1 MFDVVLPNARHFK
14 RCADCLRD
22 VVHELTVRVTT
33 DHICAHACAEQVV
46 VEAIFLAERTLHF
59 EVTQECQFGLST
71 DTLGKLL
78 RSAAMDQKLRLSLDG
93 TDVRFELFT
102 ERHASRFTM
111 PTLDAPTQELPRPL
125 EESMCRL
132 SIRTEHFRSLL
143 RDLRHV
149 GERVAIEV
157 AQDALILF
165 GQSDNTTGE
174 VVTRDVAIE
183 GEQAAYG
190 VYSIGLLHQFLK
202 AQHVA
207 PFVVLSFYPQRLK
220 ITLEANAI
228 LSLTLDEL
236 GGEL

>member
-1 MFDVVLPNARHFK
+1 MFDIVLPNARHFK

-22 VVHELTVRVTT
+22 VVHELTVCVTPER
-33 DHICAHACAEQVV
+33 IRAHACAEHVV
-46 VEAIFLAERTLHF
+46 VEATFLAERTLQY
-59 EVTQECQFGLST
+59 EVTQECRFGLST

-78 RSAAMDQKLRLSLDG
+78 RSAAMDQKLRLSLHD

-102 ERHASRFTM
+102 DRNASRFTM
-111 PTLDAPTQELPRPL
+111 PTLDAPTQELPRSF
-125 EESMCRL
+125 EESVCRL

-157 AQDALILF
+157 HEDALILF

-190 VYSIGLLHQFLK
+190 VYPLGLLHQFLK

-207 PFVVLSFYPQRLK
+207 PFVVLVFYPARLRL
-220 ITLEANAI
+220 TLEATAI
-228 LSLTLDEL
+228 LSLTLDEM